1 MPVMDGIEATQH
13 IRRREAEAAAS
24 TSAGASHQIIV
35 AMTANVMPGDRERC
49 LAAGMDGYVSK
60 PVSPQALF
68 EAIAAALENAPPPEM
83 QPSSAAVPAA
93 DADDAPVYDRCEAL
107 ERMGGDEELFQ
118 TLVDMFVA
126 DSEGYCSALARALAD
141 GDAAILHREAHTVKG
156 LLATFSANAGAA
168 LALQLEQQARRGE
181 LQGADALVGA
191 VSAAIRALVGA
202 LEGRP
207 GGAAGDTGAGTPASD
222 VSAAAPV
229 RG

>member
-1 MPVMDGIEATQH
+1 
-13 IRRREAEAAAS
+13 
-24 TSAGASHQIIV
+24 
-35 AMTANVMPGDRERC
+35 MPGDRERC

-141 GDAAILHREAHTVKG
+141 GDAATLHREAHTVKG

-181 LQGADALVGA
+181 LQGADALVEA

-202 LEGRP
+202 LQGRP

-222 VSAAAPV
+222 VSAAAPA
-229 RG
+229 RS